1 MVNWDFVFRLTERLT
16 DVGKNNRNIP
26 VLYQIDPFRHYFSK
40 EGDIKRDELDN
51 YDGKFTR
58 REILARY
65 LLVSVVLDQGPDVEG
80 VRDLLKNVTVD
91 LYRQEVRIFHRPL
104 DFFRDLGIS
113 IDDILAK
120 HESIK
125 RMRADEW
132 ARENRSAV
140 SRYNLFFAQST
151 RGLVST
157 QVLDYVIHRW
167 GVPLCAPLLLE
178 KDLQKSNSES
188 PQPLVDYI
196 ESWDSAEIMTQRL
209 KNHERYGLGSAIG
222 TKACH
227 LFAKTYVSVFDLVK
241 HRSGNSGW
249 THISYGS
256 PFDSNAGRVLFRTGF
271 LLEWATLEDYEIWNV
286 IQKTK
291 GKGGTHY
298 IRVTNIR
305 DKKTLHVDQ
314 KPQFFS
320 DYVDIVSNYLKIGQR
335 PRTAE
340 IQLLPNLLI
349 YELEKT
355 KNRKY
360 SVADF
365 DDGLMHIGTN
375 YCFNHAKPRCD
386 KCPLRDLCK
395 GTSEN
400 PSLIKN
406 YTT

>member
-1 MVNWDFVFRLTERLT
+1 MVDWNFVLPLTEKIA
-16 DVGKNNRNIP
+16 DIGKKNREVP
-26 VLYQIDPFRHYFSK
+26 VLHQVGPFKYYFSR
-40 EGDIKRDELDN
+40 EGEVKRDELDD

-58 REILARY
+58 REILTRY
-65 LLVSVVLDQGPDVEG
+65 LLVNVVLDQGPDIQG
-80 VRDLLKNVTVD
+80 VRELLKNVTTD
-91 LYRQEVRIFHRPL
+91 LYRQEIRILHRPL
-104 DFFRDLGIS
+104 DFFRELGIS
-113 IDDILAK
+113 TDDILVK

-125 RMRADEW
+125 RIRADEW
-132 ARENRSAV
+132 AKENKSAA

-157 QVLDYVIHRW
+157 QVLDYAIHRW
-167 GVPLCAPLLLE
+167 GVPLCLPLLLE
-178 KDLQKSNSES
+178 KDLQKSNKES
-188 PQPLVDYI
+188 PQPLIDYL
-196 ESWDSAEIMTQRL
+196 ESWESAEIMTQQL
-209 KNHERYGLGSAIG
+209 KKHERYGLGSAIG
-222 TKACH
+222 NKACH
-227 LFAKTYVSVFDLVK
+227 LFAKIYVSIFDLVK
-241 HRSGNSGW
+241 YKIGDSGW

-305 DKKTLHVDQ
+305 DKKTSRVDQ

-349 YELEKT
+349 YELEET

-365 DDGLMHIGTN
+365 DDGLMYIGTN
-375 YCFNHAKPRCD
+375 YCFNHANPTCEE
-386 KCPLRDLCK
+386 CPLKNLCK
-395 GTSEN
+395 GRNED